1 MPRLVAPVI
10 SASTLKV
17 QNSEAVFS
25 QKKLLCRIG
34 PNVQNFAEETRGS
47 TSMSS
52 SDKPKHKQKRHQMH
66 PERDKTIRVSV
77 LMNSWTL
84 STICLGP
91 ATFWIRLATFVFV
104 PRPVRAE
111 RWSPARVRPERS
123 SATPGPAGPRRVDHL
138 SPAAPLTA
146 AWLRSFA
153 RSARGQLRHV
163 AVQGQGQAAARRRRR
178 RRRRRRPSPAAPP
191 SDAELVLELLPR
203 AFETASAN
211 RPR

>member
-1 MPRLVAPVI
+1 
-10 SASTLKV
+10 
-17 QNSEAVFS
+17 
-25 QKKLLCRIG
+25 
-34 PNVQNFAEETRGS
+34 
-47 TSMSS
+47 MSS

-163 AVQGQGQAAARRRRR
+163 AVQGQGQAAAAAAAAA
-178 RRRRRRPSPAAPP
+178 AAPP